1 MNNQPP
7 KQPSEHTA
15 DASSAQSSGHDSDQP
30 ISNGKSQAR
39 SIAELEADDQENQ
52 VQAKRLSDEWLK
64 VEKALDKAGIL
75 RTIVFFGSAR
85 IEDSRAAELMQEKA
99 DQLSVNNQENELV
112 QIAQANAKL
121 TQHQSK
127 YYESARKLAGLLGK
141 HFYQCNDLHT
151 KLVTGGGPGI
161 MEAANR
167 GASEIGQ
174 QSIGLNIT
182 IPSEQKPNPYIAETL
197 SFQFRYFSLR
207 KMHFLKRAV
216 AIVVFPGGFG
226 TLDELLEV
234 LTLMQTG
241 KIDKIPILLFGQDF
255 WKKVVNFQFLAEQQ
269 LIDEEDL
276 NLYTIVDDVDLARNM
291 LVQCLECT
299 T

>member
-1 MNNQPP
+1 MSNQPP
-7 KQPSEHTA
+7 GDHNSTKH
-15 DASSAQSSGHDSDQP
+15 
-30 ISNGKSQAR
+30 SQHQ
-39 SIAELEADDQENQ
+39 SIAELEADAQENQ
-52 VQAKRLSDEWLK
+52 IQAERLSQEWLK

-85 IEDSRAAELMQEKA
+85 IEDHRAAELMQEKA
-99 DQLSVNNQENELV
+99 DQLSVNNQDNEL
-112 QIAQANAKL
+112 AQLAQNNAKL
-121 TQHQSK
+121 TKNQSL
-127 YYESARKLAGLLGK
+127 YYECARELARLLGK
-141 HFYQCNDLHT
+141 HLYECNDLHT

-167 GASEIGQ
+167 GAAEIGQ

-182 IPSEQKPNPYIAETL
+182 IPSEQKPNPYIAESL

-241 KIDKIPILLFGQDF
+241 KIDKIPIILFGQNFWSRVVDF
-255 WKKVVNFQFLAEQQ
+255 SFLAEQQ

-276 NLYTIVDDVDLARNM
+276 NLYTIVDDVKLARN
-291 LVQCLECT
+291 LLIQCLECT